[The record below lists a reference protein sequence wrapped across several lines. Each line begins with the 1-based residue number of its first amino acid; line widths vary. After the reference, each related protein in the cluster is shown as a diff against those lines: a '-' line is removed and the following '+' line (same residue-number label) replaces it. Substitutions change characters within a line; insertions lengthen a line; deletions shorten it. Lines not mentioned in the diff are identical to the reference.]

1 MICFFYQKS
10 SVLHKKLCNYWLVGC
25 ETSYR
30 RKPVSLRYRLRV
42 IHNSD
47 PASNYPGG
55 CYPPPLLWK
64 RRGWNRDKADR
75 APDFHRGDDLLTIN
89 H

>member
-1 MICFFYQKS
+1 MQ
-10 SVLHKKLCNYWLVGC
+10 LVGC
-25 ETSYR
+25 KTSYR
-30 RKPVSLRYRLRV
+30 RKPVSLRYRLRI

-47 PASNYPGG
+47 PAPNYPGG

-64 RRGWNRDKADR
+64 KRGWNRNKADR
-75 APDFHRGDDLLTIN
+75 DPDLHRGDKKKTDETPAYAGVTVHQPQITN